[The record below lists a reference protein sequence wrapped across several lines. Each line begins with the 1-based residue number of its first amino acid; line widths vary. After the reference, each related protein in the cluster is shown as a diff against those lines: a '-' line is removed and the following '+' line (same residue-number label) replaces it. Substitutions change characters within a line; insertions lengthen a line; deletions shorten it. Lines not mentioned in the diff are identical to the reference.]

1 MPQLVEGAEA
11 GEERV
16 NLNHADPRCRVKI
29 D

>member
-11 GEERV
+11 GEDRV
-16 NLNHADPRCRVKI
+16 NLDHTDPRCRVKI